1 MNNLIIKISEP
12 QKMLLNCLLYNELM
26 MLEDRLSWGDVE
38 QREEIIQEV
47 LDIKDMLAQIRGE

>member
-1 MNNLIIKISEP
+1 MKISEP